1 MSAAGDVC
9 TIESHEELKA
19 DAVKWASEA
28 TSIATETVFGLEWKN
43 CNACKSTLARPVAA
57 ETRS

>member
-1 MSAAGDVC
+1 MSGDVC
-9 TIESHEELKA
+9 TIESHEALKA

-28 TSIATETVFGLEWKN
+28 TPILGEAVFGLEWKN

-57 ETRS
+57 EAQS